1 MRKRAPHLPVP
12 LTESYQGQDRANCR
26 HTSVAVF
33 FEADL
38 TAGSDGPE
46 RERRA
51 KDVCRDCPVIT
62 LCLEHALAAE
72 DHGVWG
78 GMTARERLRVR
89 HARERRVAS

>member
-1 MRKRAPHLPVP
+1 MKRSPHLPLP
-12 LTESYQGQDRANCR
+12 LTERYQWQDRANCR

-33 FEADL
+33 FGADL
-38 TAGSDGPE
+38 APRGDDGE

-51 KDVCRDCPVIT
+51 KEVCRGCPVID

-78 GMTARERLRVR
+78 GMTPKERLQVRRDRERLI
-89 HARERRVAS
+89 AS